1 MRFASRRAQLA
12 RLREISQVML
22 RHGLGFLLVEAGL
35 SHLVPRAR
43 RRAATRGYHLRAAL
57 EELGP
62 TFVKLGQALSTRR
75 DLLPA
80 DVIRDL
86 EALQDQ
92 APPLP
97 FSRVKEV
104 IEGELRG
111 PLEDV
116 FASFTPEP
124 LAAAS
129 IGQVHLAVTPEGR
142 TVAVKVQ
149 RWGIEERVEADLAIL
164 QETAG
169 LVEARTA
176 WGKQYGL
183 RDLVREFARTMRAE
197 MDYRTEAERCT
208 RFGENFA
215 GDPEVR
221 IPAVLPELTSRRVL
235 TLQYESGV
243 KITDLDGLRDAGYR
257 PGEVARRLVR
267 AMMRQI
273 FAFGLF
279 HADPHPGNL
288 AVLPGEVIFFMDFGQ
303 VGQLTPDQQDLLQEG
318 VTALARG
325 DVDTMVQVALDL
337 GTVGDLDQQA
347 FSARVAHLV
356 EKYLSR
362 PMGGLDPVE
371 AVRDALDLAREFR
384 VRIPSAF
391 ALLGKCLGTL
401 EAVVTT
407 LDPDLRIMDMARP
420 AAEEILR
427 QRVSPRAALRRA
439 RRDLG
444 LWWSMFRRLPRR
456 LDRVIAKLDRDSLRI
471 RFTLEDQE
479 VLRRVERLATRLSL
493 AILFLGAAVM
503 VTGLVVAGA
512 AGGALRLPAW
522 MLSPFFLAAAGAV
535 VAMLAL
541 AVLASA
547 LLGSRPRRRR

>member
-1 MRFASRRAQLA
+1 MKVATRRAQLA

-43 RRAATRGYHLRAAL
+43 RRSATRGYHLRAAL

-62 TFVKLGQALSTRR
+62 TFIKLGQALSTRR

-92 APPLP
+92 APPMP
-97 FSRVKEV
+97 FSRVREV
-104 IEGELRG
+104 IEGELGR
-111 PLEDV
+111 PLEEL

-129 IGQVHLAVTPEGR
+129 IGQVHLAVTREGR
-142 TVAVKVQ
+142 PVAVKVQ

-164 QETAG
+164 EETAA
-169 LVEARTA
+169 LIEARTA

-183 RDLVREFARTMRAE
+183 RDLVREFARTIRGELDYRAE
-197 MDYRTEAERCT
+197 AECCT
-208 RFGENFA
+208 RFGQNFA
-215 GDPEVR
+215 GDPDVR
-221 IPAVLPELTSRRVL
+221 IPAVLPELTTSRVL
-235 TLQYESGV
+235 TLEYESGI
-243 KITDLDGLRDAGYR
+243 KISDLDALRNAGYR
-257 PGEVARRLVR
+257 PEEVARKLVR

-273 FAFGLF
+273 FAHGLF

-303 VGQLTPDQQDLLQEG
+303 VGHLTPHQQDLLQEG
-318 VTALARG
+318 LTALAQG

-337 GTVGDLDQQA
+337 GTAGNLDQQA
-347 FSARVAHLV
+347 FSARVAQLV
-356 EKYLSR
+356 EKYVSR
-362 PMGGLDPVE
+362 PMGGVDPVD

-384 VRIPSAF
+384 VRVPASF

-407 LDPDLRIMDMARP
+407 LDPGISVMDIARP
-420 AAEEILR
+420 TAREILR
-427 QRVSPRAALRRA
+427 RRASPRAVLRRA

-444 LWWSMFRRLPRR
+444 TWWSMFRRLPRR
-456 LDRVIAKLDRDSLRI
+456 LDRVVSKLDRDSLRI

-512 AGGALRLPAW
+512 AAGALHLPTW
-522 MLSPFFLAAAGAV
+522 MLSPFFLAGAGAV
-535 VAMLAL
+535 VAVLAL
-541 AVLASA
+541 AVLISA
-547 LLGSRPRRRR
+547 LLGSRPRPR